1 MWGVRTPK
9 IKIKTKPTFHRYRD
23 RLNTGTKDIFTECGK
38 IDDQALKIAVADGA
52 GDVFLDLQTF
62 EDNTLEEGFGG
73 AVSQKSG
80 VNSGNIVHQSMIKRF
95 NQHST
100 MVGFPFCFPRFKT
113 NEIDFDGFRFAGSEH
128 LFTTIGACG
137 RDERSV
143 KDRCEQEQC

>member
-1 MWGVRTPK
+1 MD
-9 IKIKTKPTFHRYRD
+9 FSCSD
-23 RLNTGTKDIFTECGK
+23 RINTGTKDIFTECGK

-73 AVSQKSG
+73 AVSEKSG

-100 MVGFPFCFPRFKT
+100 MVQTNFHLTHRRFEL
-113 NEIDFDGFRFAGSEH
+113 NVNFDF
-128 LFTTIGACG
+128 
-137 RDERSV
+137 RS
-143 KDRCEQEQC
+143 

>member
-1 MWGVRTPK
+1 MRPINRINLLQISINIFTC
-9 IKIKTKPTFHRYRD
+9 YRD
-23 RLNTGTKDIFTECGK
+23 RINTGTKDIFTECGK

-100 MVGFPFCFPRFKT
+100 MVSSSYKIMFSY
-113 NEIDFDGFRFAGSEH
+113 IDSQQSLDIILGSKH
-128 LFTTIGACG
+128 LYSIIIPVGCN
-137 RDERSV
+137 
-143 KDRCEQEQC
+143 